1 MARILFVEDDIAL
14 GYALEFSLIDEGY
27 EIVRVS
33 TIYDAKEKHNQSKF
47 DLILLDVNLPDGNG
61 YDFCKYVREKS
72 SIPIIFLTALDDEVN
87 VVLGLEI
94 GANDYLTKPF
104 RVRELLARIK
114 VQLRSKELDIKKDK
128 LISGDIAIDTSTTKV
143 YKREENLNLTA
154 SEYKLLVLFMHN
166 PQKILKRDYILESI
180 TGEEDV
186 FFDENTL
193 SVYIR
198 RLREK
203 IENDSK
209 NPKYIITQRGL
220 GYIWNVKVG
229 VKDSE

>member
-1 MARILFVEDDIAL
+1 MTRILFVEDDASL

-27 EIVRVS
+27 EIVRVC
-33 TIYDAKEKHNQSKF
+33 TIHDAKEQFIQDKF

-72 SIPIIFLTALDDEVN
+72 NIPIIFLTALDDEVN

-104 RVRELLARIK
+104 GVRELLARIK
-114 VQLRSKELDIKKDK
+114 VQLRSNLLDVPKDK
-128 LISGDIAIDTSTTKV
+128 LVSGDIAINTSTTQV
-143 YKREENLNLTA
+143 YKKEEVLNLTA
-154 SEYKLLVLFMHN
+154 LEYKLLILFIHN
-166 PQKILKRDYILESI
+166 PQKTLKRDYILGSI
-180 TGEEDV
+180 TGEEDT

-193 SVYIR
+193 SVYIK

-203 IENDSK
+203 VEDDPK

-220 GYIWNVKVG
+220 GYTWNVKVG
-229 VKDSE
+229 AI